1 MKLTEKEFL
10 EAEINDLNLTM
21 GNPDFV
27 ALAKSV
33 ANYCNKY
40 KPESVL
46 DYGCGT
52 GVYSEVLRQ
61 EGFKIIGQ
69 DVFKSHRDYNCK

>member
-1 MKLTEKEFL
+1 ME
-10 EAEINDLNLTM
+10 
-21 GNPDFV
+21 NPDFV

-46 DYGCGT
+46 DYGCGDR
-52 GVYSEVLRQ
+52 SL
-61 EGFKIIGQ
+61 F
-69 DVFKSHRDYNCK
+69 